1 MNASRLRAA
10 TMIKLDTQT
19 LLFVAVFICFQIS
32 ILMMLAALQTKRD
45 PCLLWTAIGFSL
57 LGFGALIIA
66 LHFWSSWLLLAI
78 WLSNSLI
85 ILTHGC
91 IWSALR
97 LFSNKK
103 IQWTWLLLGPALW
116 ALLCLWP
123 RFITEP
129 AWRVLAY
136 TLIATSYYLLA
147 LKEIGSA
154 RRQNT
159 QAVVPL
165 AILLIS
171 IIIFY
176 LYRLSSWVSDAEFWS
191 QRPDAQITL
200 FIMMIMVT
208 YLGFMA
214 LILVR
219 GREEYR
225 YKLASMQDSLTQ
237 LPNRRALFDYAPPTI
252 NKAQTQQKEISLL
265 MCDLDHFKQI
275 NDQYG
280 HDIGDEVLK
289 LFARVLKDIIGK
301 QGFYARIGGEEFV
314 ILFTDQSLQAVKAL
328 AANVNHELTS
338 RSNRELSINAS
349 TSIGIAT
356 ATQVGYSL
364 SQLLKCADMALYQA
378 KASNRNCV
386 RVWSESLEESCSSD
400 ALPQTLA

>member
-1 MNASRLRAA
+1 M
-10 TMIKLDTQT
+10 
-19 LLFVAVFICFQIS
+19 
-32 ILMMLAALQTKRD
+32 
-45 PCLLWTAIGFSL
+45 
-57 LGFGALIIA
+57 
-66 LHFWSSWLLLAI
+66 
-78 WLSNSLI
+78 
-85 ILTHGC
+85 
-91 IWSALR
+91 
-97 LFSNKK
+97 
-103 IQWTWLLLGPALW
+103 
-116 ALLCLWP
+116 
-123 RFITEP
+123 
-129 AWRVLAY
+129 LAY

-386 RVWSESLEESCSSD
+386 RVWSESLEESCLSD